1 MGSIAWGT
9 HMAQTKGAAGWEQ
22 RAQGAFL
29 QGTEKC
35 PTSPLQPGKEFDSG
49 LRQGAEAGFKA

>member
-1 MGSIAWGT
+1 MGYTAWGNT
-9 HMAQTKGAAGWEQ
+9 CGIDQRRCRLGTKSLGSSAASS
-22 RAQGAFL
+22 
-29 QGTEKC
+29 EKC

>member
-1 MGSIAWGT
+1 MGYITWEIDV
-9 HMAQTKGAAGWEQ
+9 AQTKGDAGWEQ
-22 RAQGAFL
+22 RAWGALL